1 MKQNRNEA
9 CECGSGK
16 KFKNCCM
23 IKSDDS
29 FIRKYSVKIG
39 ISIFIVL
46 FAWIGV
52 DRFISSDARINEC
65 EEKKAQGPTENQKD
79 FEWCEDCCLRT
90 GNGWKPPGHNANK
103 NN

>member
-1 MKQNRNEA
+1 M
-9 CECGSGK
+9 
-16 KFKNCCM
+16 F
-23 IKSDDS
+23 
-29 FIRKYSVKIG
+29 V
-39 ISIFIVL
+39 
-46 FAWIGV
+46 WIGV